1 MSGASRE
8 GTPVINTVSG
18 RQQGPDVGRG
28 ACAIQGDDHLSLGA
42 LRDLRGTHQAGTRM
56 VFLFPEPPAGPAGGG
71 ASDGP
76 WAAADTRGP
85 RPAPGWARAPC
96 QALMESE
103 GNECKSPSPD
113 FLPMKKTWETLRGEN
128 LERTMPALLLAL
140 PTPRAVRPLE
150 LRPRG
155 NPSISPPRAR
165 GGEGTALADPL
176 SPRERPG
183 GWRAL
188 SGRDGRCLHSC
199 SRRVPLG
206 ARS

>member
-1 MSGASRE
+1 MHGTGHTGEVLASLLSHNPGSHHGLLSSEKQQEQMSGASRE

-85 RPAPGWARAPC
+85 RPAPGWAWAPC

-140 PTPRAVRPLE
+140 WLYTPSPLKR
-150 LRPRG
+150 LL
-155 NPSISPPRAR
+155 SPP
-165 GGEGTALADPL
+165 
-176 SPRERPG
+176 
-183 GWRAL
+183 
-188 SGRDGRCLHSC
+188 
-199 SRRVPLG
+199 
-206 ARS
+206 